1 MNSYNKS
8 MKSIVSE
15 KGQITIPKPLRERLG
30 LHAGQV
36 LEFQEQEGKL
46 VATKA
51 SMSDPVD
58 ALFGIL
64 KTKTKTDQV
73 IKDFRGEADPR

>member
-1 MNSYNKS
+1 

-30 LHAGQV
+30 LHAGQI
-36 LEFQEQEGKL
+36 LDFQEKDGKL

-51 SMSDPVD
+51 PTSDPVD

-64 KTKTKTDQV
+64 KRKQKTDQV
-73 IKDFRGEADPR
+73 MKDLRGEPDPR

>member
-51 SMSDPVD
+51 SMYDPVD

-73 IKDFRGEADPR
+73 IKDLRGEADPR